1 MKLHQNSSGDQF
13 EVVGSFE
20 LEATS
25 DGIDILNK
33 DVTVTLGEYSETVA
47 GDYFVREDETY
58 HYQGD
63 SGGITEIKIRDDGRF
78 SVKARASIVT
88 ITQ

>member
-1 MKLHQNSSGDQF
+1 MRVKLHQKTSGDQF

-33 DVTVTLGEYSETVA
+33 IVKPKVSMPGDKTRSLERSPLEGDIAMACFLSGYAMQRERRQKAKKGIGE
-47 GDYFVREDETY
+47 
-58 HYQGD
+58 
-63 SGGITEIKIRDDGRF
+63 I
-78 SVKARASIVT
+78 
-88 ITQ
+88 

>member
-1 MKLHQNSSGDQF
+1 MRVKLHQKTSGDQF

-33 DVTVTLGEYSETVA
+33 DVTVALGEYSETIA
-47 GDYFVREDETY
+47 GVLCDLIKPAKTQFISSLIAFWLSNT
-58 HYQGD
+58 QQTQAQ
-63 SGGITEIKIRDDGRF
+63 SGSRPT
-78 SVKARASIVT
+78 
-88 ITQ
+88 